1 MIVLQTESSFFPTY
15 GSGKELEVILVAGS
29 LRPQTHPLAF
39 TADHTRLGALSVLLW
54 HLYKSPCHLLF
65 FCILSVFISGNL
77 LVSYV
82 SPLQSPYC
90 FWEEVFRRCG
100 INNNVF
106 LFCLLYHQPGL
117 PSPLFISSLSD
128 AFFFFLLETW
138 VTNEFIHGS
147 QCGTSYGPFFS
158 CPMQTFLILELKEHP
173 WKQNWVLPIVW
184 CQGHSSLV
192 PVVMMLCVRHW
203 TDFHISLGFDVFS
216 YQLGHNSSYPVQR
229 IMYQQCFIS

>member
-1 MIVLQTESSFFPTY
+1 M
-15 GSGKELEVILVAGS
+15 AGS

-128 AFFFFLLETW
+128 AFFFFFCLK
-138 VTNEFIHGS
+138 HGLPMS
-147 QCGTSYGPFFS
+147 SYMDLSVVHLMGLF
-158 CPMQTFLILELKEHP
+158 
-173 WKQNWVLPIVW
+173 
-184 CQGHSSLV
+184 SLV
-192 PVVMMLCVRHW
+192 LCKH
-203 TDFHISLGFDVFS
+203 S
-216 YQLGHNSSYPVQR
+216 
-229 IMYQQCFIS
+229 